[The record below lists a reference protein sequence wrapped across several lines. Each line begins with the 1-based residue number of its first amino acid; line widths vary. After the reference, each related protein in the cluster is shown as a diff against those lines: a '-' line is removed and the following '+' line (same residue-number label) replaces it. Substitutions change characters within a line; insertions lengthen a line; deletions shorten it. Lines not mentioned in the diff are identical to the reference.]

1 VGIRRNGFDAIRT
14 PHFAEQ
20 VLTGLVASSICFSI
34 FDRQFRCQFVNEA
47 LAKINRIPVADHIGE
62 GLRKITGEVAKK
74 AEPIL
79 QAVLDTGK
87 IISGFEITGKLPK
100 RPDVGHW
107 IATYFPIRD
116 ARGKVKQVGVLGAE
130 MASQVPSAETVTGVN
145 KQLLEGLTLNMDRT
159 QELLLELRRLR
170 GKYGPL
176 RVDSERIIDE
186 IREAVSER
194 GPRQEHGSASLSE
207 RETEILTLL
216 AKGKSN
222 KEIAYTLD
230 ISVRTVETYRARI
243 FLKLQLD
250 SFASLV
256 RYAIRTKM
264 VEP

>member
-1 VGIRRNGFDAIRT
+1 VGIRRNGFDAIRA
-14 PHFAEQ
+14 PHFAGQ

-47 LAKINRIPVADHIGE
+47 LAKINRIPVTDHIGE
-62 GLRKITGEVAKK
+62 CLRKITGEVAKT

-79 QAVLDTGK
+79 QAVFDTGK
-87 IISGFEITGKLPK
+87 VISGFEITGKLPK

-107 IATYFPIRD
+107 VATYFPIRD
-116 ARGKVKQVGVLGAE
+116 GRGRVKQVGILGTE
-130 MASQVPSAETVTGVN
+130 IASQVPGEETVIGVN
-145 KQLLEGLTLNMDRT
+145 KQLLKGLTLNMDRT

-170 GKYGPL
+170 GKYGLL
-176 RVDSERIIDE
+176 RADSERIVDE
-186 IREAVSER
+186 IREAASDG

-207 RETEILTLL
+207 RETEILTFL
-216 AKGKSN
+216 AKGRSN
-222 KEIAYTLD
+222 KAIASTLN
-230 ISVRTVETYRARI
+230 ISVKTVETYRARI
-243 FLKLQLD
+243 FWKLQLD